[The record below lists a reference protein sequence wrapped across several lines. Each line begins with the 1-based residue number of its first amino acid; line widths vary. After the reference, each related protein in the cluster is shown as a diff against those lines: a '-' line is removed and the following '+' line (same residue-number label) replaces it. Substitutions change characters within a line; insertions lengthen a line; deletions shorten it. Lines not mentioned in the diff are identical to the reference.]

1 MVISW
6 KDICKMLG
14 ISIIACCAVFVC
26 TLFLNYKLDLPTIKD
41 QITNEQSMALYE
53 AQLTTGRFIC
63 LLAGLSL
70 ALTSVIMLFFFIKH
84 YIDTHAKELG
94 ILKALGYSNLKIA
107 IGFWR
112 FGLCVFLGATVGFI
126 GSHFLMPLFYEIQ
139 NKDGYLPDVTVH
151 LHPVLAVYLVLIPT
165 LIFSILSVLYGCR
178 KVSLPVMGLLR
189 GKQSGKVR
197 RAKKETDLPF
207 LAELRKSTLRSR
219 RALVFFIW
227 FAAFCY
233 SDMIQMAFSMDELSS
248 IMFSIMM
255 FTIGIILASVTMLL
269 AMSTVVRG
277 NTKTLAMLR
286 VFGYSYQDCCKAVL
300 SGYRLP
306 ALLGFIIGTI
316 YQDALIRFM
325 IMGVFKDFK
334 EVPEYH
340 FNWTALMITLV
351 SFVIFYEVSM
361 AYYSRQIKKITVK
374 EVMLET

>member
-1 MVISW
+1 
-6 KDICKMLG
+6 
-14 ISIIACCAVFVC
+14 
-26 TLFLNYKLDLPTIKD
+26 
-41 QITNEQSMALYE
+41 
-53 AQLTTGRFIC
+53 
-63 LLAGLSL
+63 
-70 ALTSVIMLFFFIKH
+70 
-84 YIDTHAKELG
+84 
-94 ILKALGYSNLKIA
+94 
-107 IGFWR
+107 
-112 FGLCVFLGATVGFI
+112 
-126 GSHFLMPLFYEIQ
+126 
-139 NKDGYLPDVTVH
+139 
-151 LHPVLAVYLVLIPT
+151 
-165 LIFSILSVLYGCR
+165 
-178 KVSLPVMGLLR
+178 
-189 GKQSGKVR
+189 
-197 RAKKETDLPF
+197 
-207 LAELRKSTLRSR
+207 
-219 RALVFFIW
+219 
-227 FAAFCY
+227 
-233 SDMIQMAFSMDELSS
+233 MAFSMDELSS

-325 IMGVFKDFK
+325 IMGIFKDFE